1 MARAGGTLVSRCLG
15 CMNGVALLSEIHPAG
30 VRYFNPLNQAHHWFQ
45 LLTPWDLEHIAQG
58 SGLSFSDAIGLINQ
72 RCREQG
78 KHLVLR
84 DWGHLDFTAV
94 PFLDTPSYRL
104 TLADVLAGEFSVVH
118 TAVVRHPA
126 DQKLSAL
133 CERLKIPFDS
143 TYKAR
148 WSSYDKITGD
158 PYRNATSQVIQPG
171 KRKQIDAALDK
182 ELSVNPDYLRAL
194 QLLGYQHVDQA
205 GRK

>member
-1 MARAGGTLVSRCLG
+1 
-15 CMNGVALLSEIHPAG
+15 
-30 VRYFNPLNQAHHWFQ
+30 
-45 LLTPWDLEHIAQG
+45 
-58 SGLSFSDAIGLINQ
+58 
-72 RCREQG
+72 
-78 KHLVLR
+78 VLR

-126 DQKLSAL
+126 DQWLSLQQDRRICERLDMATFLLGYRCFAEQAAAVGYIRYEDFTRVPDQELSAL
-133 CERLKIPFDS
+133 CQRLIIPYDS

-148 WSSYDKITGD
+148 CSSYDKFTGD